1 MSALQAL
8 LDKQGSSGGNGRSS
22 NGGGSSPRRAG
33 GGRWRSQGNR
43 GSGENVGEWQNVGG
57 GRGDKGG
64 RGGKGSRGN
73 NYKNGGY
80 QRGSNKNEWGG
91 GGRGGSNNNNQ
102 RNNQRLYNNNTNNSQ
117 ADRIYANVYSEINRR
132 AKEKAAYLLTTAG
145 GSSPEKAHE
154 QAIAAEQTLLRS
166 WVGPLGKSENDNNGI
181 CEYYQDRTKKYPF
194 YTSEEGYNLLQ
205 RLLDI
210 NVLLLAANMKMILAN
225 DDPQFFAA
233 QGELIYEMKPSLKA
247 YNKTWSQEEYGH
259 PGLQRTY
266 IKLKS
271 FQRFTE
277 TWATLERSA
286 AEGLFDVHKGSDGKP
301 LRVASIGGG
310 PGYEL
315 LAMKMFF
322 EKYLPDVQ
330 LELISL
336 DLCPSWRGY
345 VEALGFQ
352 FVQWDIHDGNLLNVL
367 NMSPGD
373 LTYVIIS
380 YVLIYCSD
388 DPTMDMLANLL
399 TTEKVRAII
408 VSERS
413 ERTNGVSMMK
423 KRGITVCKLMD
434 QSMGQDE
441 RQCIF
446 SSDSTILHTTN
457 GEGKKDYIPV
467 FPNVPF
473 SEHKKARQEGGHR
486 LGWRPWHDK

>member
-1 MSALQAL
+1 
-8 LDKQGSSGGNGRSS
+8 
-22 NGGGSSPRRAG
+22 
-33 GGRWRSQGNR
+33 
-43 GSGENVGEWQNVGG
+43 
-57 GRGDKGG
+57 
-64 RGGKGSRGN
+64 
-73 NYKNGGY
+73 
-80 QRGSNKNEWGG
+80 
-91 GGRGGSNNNNQ
+91 
-102 RNNQRLYNNNTNNSQ
+102 
-117 ADRIYANVYSEINRR
+117 
-132 AKEKAAYLLTTAG
+132 
-145 GSSPEKAHE
+145 
-154 QAIAAEQTLLRS
+154 
-166 WVGPLGKSENDNNGI
+166 
-181 CEYYQDRTKKYPF
+181 
-194 YTSEEGYNLLQ
+194 
-205 RLLDI
+205 
-210 NVLLLAANMKMILAN
+210 MILAN